1 MRGQYYLRVDVVGH
15 IDQGWAEVLEVAEQG
30 GDVLL
35 GDVQLLHQ
43 SRNGERHLLILLL
56 DIRLP
61 VAQHRRHEPP
71 EGEPVHAVGVDV
83 PLQLPHVAA
92 PEY

>member
-1 MRGQYYLRVDVVGH
+1 MRGQYYLRVDVIGH
-15 IDQGWAEVLEVAEQG
+15 IDQGRAEVLEVAEQS

-43 SRNGERHLLILLL
+43 RGHRQSHLLILLL
-56 DIRLP
+56 DIGLP
-61 VAQHRRHEPP
+61 AAQHRRDEPP